1 MLRCPWNVWMSLSL
15 SLSLLFLLSLPL
27 YIYICVSQHA
37 QAMSLDESLANRK
50 LVIENLFRLLRNPD
64 EAALHLL
71 SLSVLRILTRD
82 TKNLEML
89 FTPDRIETM
98 LHMANLVGEEEAYM
112 TDSCS
117 DFDSKI
123 VVESLKCLCNL
134 VYNNHVIQRMCCHN
148 STLDGIM
155 LRMKMYKD
163 PQLPSEVKY
172 FDMRLLFLL
181 TALCPD
187 VRPRVRNEYH
197 GLIYLMEAIDLIV
210 KSTQDP
216 SERNMKKSLR
226 KRKGSSRTARGSN
239 TAGSDS
245 KGSTDAG
252 ATSESTTTPQPPV
265 TPDPSTPTPSAS
277 EDTSNASQG
286 NPSDLAEVD
295 PTKFLTDDEV
305 NLVVE
310 VLKVLFNLTCS
321 FDRKAADEVEEAHLM
336 RLVAILHDLLLCETK
351 NRDRKDEI
359 QSHTVNLL
367 TSMPESAYD
376 ELIVP
381 VEEIGKIDNPIY
393 EYEDFNVEAIA
404 VLIEFLDKRLSPP
417 EQPIKSMHETLAPI
431 LLCLTAMSRSKRII
445 RKYLRSRILPP
456 LREVHQRPEEGNT
469 IRNKLVKLM
478 TTPNTEVKELV
489 ADFLFVLCKESVA
502 RLIKYTGYGNA
513 AGLLARRGLML
524 GGKRSDNYSS
534 ESEDSETEEYAAY
547 KDKINPVIGCTEESK
562 GNPMEGMTEEQKE
575 YEAMKLVNTIDQMMR
590 EGIVRPCKIGDDG
603 KPHPVDHVCELVSE
617 TTTLATTSKDKDE
630 DSE

>member
-1 MLRCPWNVWMSLSL
+1 MTR
-15 SLSLLFLLSLPL
+15 
-27 YIYICVSQHA
+27 
-37 QAMSLDESLANRK
+37 ES
-50 LVIENLFRLLRNPD
+50 
-64 EAALHLL
+64 
-71 SLSVLRILTRD
+71 
-82 TKNLEML
+82 KNLELL
-89 FTPDRIETM
+89 FTPDRIETI

-123 VVESLKCLCNL
+123 VVESLKCLSNL
-134 VYNNHVIQRMCCHN
+134 VYHNSVIQRMCCHN

-181 TALCPD
+181 TAFCPD

-226 KRKGSSRTARGSN
+226 KRKGSARAHRPASDKSN
-239 TAGSDS
+239 NEIG
-245 KGSTDAG
+245 GG
-252 ATSESTTTPQPPV
+252 GGGTPQPPV

-277 EDTSNASQG
+277 EDATNVTQG
-286 NPSDLAEVD
+286 NNSDLAEVD
-295 PTKFLTDDEV
+295 PAKFLTDDEV
-305 NLVVE
+305 NLITE
-310 VLKVLFNLTCS
+310 VLKVLFNITCDL
-321 FDRKAADEVEEAHLM
+321 DRKTAEEVEEAHLI

-359 QSHTVNLL
+359 QSHTVHLL
-367 TSMPESAYD
+367 TSMPSSAYD

-381 VEEIGKIDNPIY
+381 VEEIGGKIDNPMY
-393 EYEDFNVEAIA
+393 EYDDFNVEAIA
-404 VLIEFLDKRLSPP
+404 VLVEFLEKRLSP
-417 EQPIKSMHETLAPI
+417 QYQSSKTMHQSLAPI
-431 LLCLTAMSRSKRII
+431 LICLTAMSRSKHII

-456 LREVHQRPEEGNT
+456 LREFHRRPEQGST
-469 IRNKLVKLM
+469 IRNKLVRLM
-478 TTPNTEVKELV
+478 TSPETDLKELV
-489 ADFLFVLCKESVA
+489 ADFLFVLCKESVP

-524 GGKRSDNYSS
+524 GGGKRSDNYSS
-534 ESEDSETEEYAAY
+534 ESEDSDTEEYIAMR
-547 KDKINPVIGCTEESK
+547 DRINPVTGCYEEQKENTLQEMS
-562 GNPMEGMTEEQKE
+562 EEQKE
-575 YEAMKLVNTIDQMMR
+575 YEALKLVNTIDQMMR
-590 EGIVRPCKIGDDG
+590 QGVMRPCKIGNDG
-603 KPHPVDHVCELVSE
+603 KPYPVDHVMELQSE
-617 TTTLATTSKDKDE
+617 STQVKDDADE
-630 DSE
+630 DE

>member
-1 MLRCPWNVWMSLSL
+1 MWICV
-15 SLSLLFLLSLPL
+15 FI
-27 YIYICVSQHA
+27 YIYKSIYVSQHA
-37 QAMSLDESLANRK
+37 QAISIDESLTNRK
-50 LVIENLFRLLRNPD
+50 LVIENLFRILRNPD
-64 EAALHLL
+64 ESNLHLL
-71 SLSVLRILTRD
+71 SLSVLRIFTRD
-82 TKNLEML
+82 TKNLEQL

-98 LHMANLVGEEEAYM
+98 LHMANLVGEEEAYL
-112 TDSCS
+112 TDSSS
-117 DFDSKI
+117 DFDSKL
-123 VVESLKCLCNL
+123 VVESLKCLSNL
-134 VYNNHVIQRMCCHN
+134 IYNNPVIQRMCCHN

-163 PQLPSEVKY
+163 PQLPPEVKY
-172 FDMRLLFLL
+172 FDMRILFLL

-187 VRPRVRNEYH
+187 VRPRVRNDYH

-226 KRKGSSRTARGSN
+226 KRKGSSRTARSSN
-239 TAGSDS
+239 QGGEQKSSA
-245 KGSTDAG
+245 DA
-252 ATSESTTTPQPPV
+252 AASESTSTPQPPV

-286 NPSDLAEVD
+286 NTSDLAEVD

-305 NLVVE
+305 NLIVE
-310 VLKVLFNLTCS
+310 VLKVLYNLTCNS
-321 FDRKAADEVEEAHLM
+321 DRKAADEVEEAHLM

-359 QSHTVNLL
+359 QSHTVDLL
-367 TSMPESAYD
+367 TTMPSSAYD

-381 VEEIGKIDNPIY
+381 VEEIGKIDNPMY
-393 EYEDFNVEAIA
+393 EYEDSNVEAIA
-404 VLIEFLDKRLSPP
+404 VLLEFLEKRLVLPP
-417 EQPIKSMHETLAPI
+417 DSQKSLHESLAPI
-431 LLCLTAMSRSKRII
+431 LLCLTVMSRCKRII

-456 LREVHQRPEEGNT
+456 LREVHRRPEEGNE

-478 TTPNTEVKELV
+478 TIPNTDVKELV

-524 GGKRSDNYSS
+524 GGQRSDNYSS
-534 ESEDSETEEYAAY
+534 ESEDSDTEEYIAC
-547 KDKINPVIGCTEESK
+547 KDKINPVTGCYEESK
-562 GNPMEGMTEEQKE
+562 SNPMEHMTEEQKE
-575 YEAMKLVNTIDQMMR
+575 FEAMKLVNTIDQMMR
-590 EGIVRPCKIGDDG
+590 EGIVRPCTIGDDG
-603 KPHPVDHVCELVSE
+603 KPHPIDHVLELASDVPLRE
-617 TTTLATTSKDKDE
+617 KEQEKADKAE
-630 DSE
+630 